1 MINFIKRAKYD
12 MPNNFQ
18 NKKILFI
25 GPIFHNYH
33 TLIKEKLESLGATV
47 DFYAE
52 RDYGWKFKIINNFFK
67 NHLTKFQNKHY
78 DSILVNSK
86 DVDYDFL
93 FVIRG
98 YMLPDDFVLKFEKL
112 NPKAKTIMYQWDSNE
127 ANPFSNVATLFHQV
141 YSFDFK
147 DCNDMPFIKYL
158 PLFYT
163 DDLIPYREDK
173 QEKEYDFFF
182 MGWCFPERYE
192 AVISFREFTIAN
204 NYKLKAF
211 LYMPFSS
218 YLKEI
223 LKGNFLDRSIVSFVP
238 MNRDKY
244 LNILSKSKV
253 MVDVSNPRQTGL
265 AMRVIEAIAINVKVL
280 TNNMNLKHE
289 KLVKNTEIF
298 SFFEEKNVFV
308 QHDFI
313 REHSSISLDNS
324 MLSIELW
331 LKNIFGNNEN

>member
-1 MINFIKRAKYD
+1 MSY
-12 MPNNFQ
+12 NFQ

-33 TLIKEKLESLGATV
+33 TLIKEKLEFLGATV
-47 DFYAE
+47 NFYPE
-52 RDYGWKFKIINNFFK
+52 RDYGWKFKVVNNFFK
-67 NHLTKFQNKHY
+67 NRLSGFQKKHY
-78 DSILVNSK
+78 DSILENSGN
-86 DVDYDFL
+86 VDYDFL

-98 YMLPDDFVLKFEKL
+98 YMLPDDFVSKFMKL

-127 ANPFSNVATLFHQV
+127 ANPFSNVAALFHQV

-163 DDLIPYREDK
+163 DDLIPYGQDE

-182 MGWCFPERYE
+182 MGWCFPERYK
-192 AVISFREFTIAN
+192 AVISFRDFAVGN

-223 LKGNFLDRSIVSFVP
+223 FKGNFLDRSIVSFIP
-238 MNRDKY
+238 MHRDEY

-265 AMRVIEAIAINVKVL
+265 AMRVIEAIAMNVKVL
-280 TNNMNLKHE
+280 TNNMNLKQD
-289 KLVKNTEIF
+289 KLVENTELF
-298 SFFEEKNVFV
+298 SFFDEKNVYV
-308 QHDFI
+308 QHEFI
-313 REHSSISLDNS
+313 KDKSSISSNNL
-324 MLSIELW
+324 MLLIELW
-331 LKNIFGNNEN
+331 LNNIFENNED